1 MSKQILI
8 TYGDNNFKESL
19 IRIKKQAKSVGIFDK
34 IITYTPKDLP
44 TYIKSSPLFA
54 FKRGGGYWV
63 WKPYIIYKTLLSCNI
78 NDVVYYVDAGCTL
91 NANSNEWQTFQK
103 LTDEYN
109 AIFFQYRDSFN
120 YPGWELACSD
130 PNNNSVKIKHW
141 IKPSTTSYFTH
152 YCGSKEY
159 LESNKI
165 MGGFCIIKKTP
176 KLIRTI
182 EEWYKIT
189 LFHPELIIDPFGL
202 ELSKIPKTLN
212 LHRHDQAILTPLI
225 FHYKKSDNILVL
237 DETSESQKDKA
248 AVSADRYRVGN
259 MSFILYLKYRI
270 YNLIHS
276 K

>member
-1 MSKQILI
+1 MANIFIS
-8 TYGDNNFKESL
+8 YGDDNFKESL
-19 IRIKKQAKSVGIFDK
+19 IRIKKHAKSVGIFDK

-44 TYIKSSPLFA
+44 PHIKSSPLFA

-63 WKPYIIYKTLLSCNI
+63 WKPYIIYQTLLSCEI

-103 LTDEYN
+103 LIDEYN

-130 PNNNSVKIKHW
+130 PDNNSVKIKHW
-141 IKPSTTSYFTH
+141 IKPSTTSYFIQ
-152 YCGSKEY
+152 YCGNKEF

-165 MGGFCIIKKTP
+165 WGGFCIIKKTP
-176 KLIRTI
+176 RLIKTL

-189 LFHPELIIDPFGL
+189 LFHPELIIDPFGP
-202 ELSKIPKTLN
+202 ELSQIPKTFN
-212 LHRHDQAILTPLI
+212 LHKHDQTILTALI
-225 FHYKKSDNILVL
+225 FYYKKSDNILVL

-248 AVSADRYRVGN
+248 AVSADRYRVGK

-270 YNLIHS
+270 YKFIHPI
-276 K
+276 